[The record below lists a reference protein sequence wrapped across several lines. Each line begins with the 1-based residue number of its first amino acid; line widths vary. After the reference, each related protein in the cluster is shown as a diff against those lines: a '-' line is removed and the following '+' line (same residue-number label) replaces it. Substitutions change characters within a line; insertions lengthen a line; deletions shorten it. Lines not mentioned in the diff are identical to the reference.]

1 MHQLRKAWTLG
12 LGATLLVASIHQAI
26 TAGQPE
32 PGGDAIGCTVSG
44 ADVSIAWSVDFIAPI
59 HGWVIARDGQP
70 IAELESSAK
79 EYLDRAVPA
88 GEHTY
93 EVTAINF
100 DGSAI
105 HIGAC
110 TVRTGDFGIDCAALP
125 DGAVRISWQILI
137 DIAISAFIVTRND
150 EVIANL
156 PPSTFE
162 FQDTSPGPGRNR
174 YGVEA
179 ETAGG
184 HIFVVGACTIPPER
198 GLICS
203 VDGMLV
209 HLDWSHIPL
218 PLSPWSHFAVL
229 RDGAVIAETR
239 ETGYTDSPGP
249 GEHLYA
255 IALVFDDTG
264 ASKDVIGSCT
274 VTVEGQPAG
283 DLLFFSTSLAAPAG
297 TSEVTCLERSTA
309 GIQGWSFGVKSDP
322 AFLAPLSVSLEDT
335 ATSRLNDG
343 AGPTF
348 LSVNILPDGVTMAAI
363 VDEED
368 TGDTLPPPDFGHPL
382 AHIRYGAGPLGVPG
396 DVHPIAYSEGLGDP
410 AVAVVFVVNGFEVR
424 PATLGGFVVLEP
436 GEAKYLRGDSNG
448 DGIFDISD
456 PVHTLGYLFLG
467 SAPPPCLEAADA
479 NATREINIAD
489 AVYGLQHL
497 FGENGPPPP
506 PPFPECE
513 PGPVFLGCGAQ
524 GC

>member
-32 PGGDAIGCTVSG
+32 PGGNTIGCTVSG
-44 ADVSIAWSVDFIAPI
+44 AEVKISWSIVFIAPI

-70 IAELESSAK
+70 IAELESSAM

-110 TVRTGDFGIDCAALP
+110 TVRIGDFGIDCVALP
-125 DGAVRISWQILI
+125 DGAVKISWQILI
-137 DIAISAFIVTRND
+137 DIAISSFIVTRND

-156 PPSTFE
+156 PPNVFE

-184 HIFVVGACTIPPER
+184 HIFVVGACTVPPE
-198 GLICS
+198 
-203 VDGMLV
+203 
-209 HLDWSHIPL
+209 
-218 PLSPWSHFAVL
+218 
-229 RDGAVIAETR
+229 
-239 ETGYTDSPGP
+239 
-249 GEHLYA
+249 
-255 IALVFDDTG
+255 
-264 ASKDVIGSCT
+264 
-274 VTVEGQPAG
+274 PAG

-348 LSVNILPDGVTMAAI
+348 LSVNILPDGVTMAVI

-368 TGDTLPPPDFGHPL
+368 TEDTLPPPDFAHAL

-396 DVHPIAYSEGLGDP
+396 DVHPIEYSEGLGDP
-410 AVAVVFVVNGFEVR
+410 PVAVVFVVNGFEVN
-424 PATLGGFVVLEP
+424 PATLQGLVVLEP

-456 PVHTLGYLFLG
+456 PVQTLGYLFLG

-497 FGENGPPPP
+497 FGENSPPPP
-506 PPFPECE
+506 PPFPECG